1 MKMKETLNLQP
12 ISIGKQHLNT
22 IYQSV
27 ETSLNITLS
36 SAGKRTI
43 RRDIDRYLLLYDNK
57 IDRVL
62 EYFSNYRDNIK
73 KLYLGYNE
81 EALNG
86 IIKYLAK

>member
-1 MKMKETLNLQP
+1 MIETLNLQP

-81 EALNG
+81 DALNG

>member
-1 MKMKETLNLQP
+1 MIETLNLQP

-43 RRDIDRYLLLYDNK
+43 RRDIDRYLLIYDNK
-57 IDRVL
+57 IDKVL

-81 EALNG
+81 DALNG

>member
-1 MKMKETLNLQP
+1 MKMIETLNLQP

-81 EALNG
+81 DALNG

>member
-1 MKMKETLNLQP
+1 MKETLNLQP

-27 ETSLNITLS
+27 ETSLNTTLS

-43 RRDIDRYLLLYDNK
+43 RRDIDRYLLIYDNK

-62 EYFSNYRDNIK
+62 EYFANYKDNIK

-81 EALNG
+81 DALNG

>member
-1 MKMKETLNLQP
+1 MKETLNLQP

-81 EALNG
+81 EALND

>member
-1 MKMKETLNLQP
+1 MVETLNLQP

-43 RRDIDRYLLLYDNK
+43 RRDIDRYLLIYDNK

-62 EYFSNYRDNIK
+62 EYFVNYRDNIK
-73 KLYLGYNE
+73 KIYLRYNE

>member
-1 MKMKETLNLQP
+1 MIETLNLQP
-12 ISIGKQHLNT
+12 IPIGKQHLNT

-43 RRDIDRYLLLYDNK
+43 RRDIDRYLLIYDNK

-62 EYFSNYRDNIK
+62 EYFENYKDNIK

>member
-1 MKMKETLNLQP
+1 MKETLNLQP

-27 ETSLNITLS
+27 ETSVNITLS

-43 RRDIDRYLLLYDNK
+43 RRDIDRYLLIYDNK

-62 EYFSNYRDNIK
+62 EYFANYKDNIK

-81 EALNG
+81 DALNG

>member
-1 MKMKETLNLQP
+1 MIETLNLQP
-12 ISIGKQHLNT
+12 IPIGKQHLNT

-43 RRDIDRYLLLYDNK
+43 RRDIDRYLLIYDNK
-57 IDRVL
+57 VNKVL
-62 EYFSNYRDNIK
+62 EYFENYKDNLK

-81 EALNG
+81 DALNG

>member
-1 MKMKETLNLQP
+1 MVETLNLQP

-43 RRDIDRYLLLYDNK
+43 RRDIDRYLLIYDNK
-57 IDRVL
+57 VNKVL
-62 EYFSNYRDNIK
+62 EYFENYKDNLK

>member
-1 MKMKETLNLQP
+1 MKETLNLQP
-12 ISIGKQHLNT
+12 ISIGKQHLNI

-43 RRDIDRYLLLYDNK
+43 RRDIDRYLLIYDNK

-62 EYFSNYRDNIK
+62 EYFANYRDNIK
-73 KLYLGYNE
+73 KLYLGYDDD
-81 EALNG
+81 ALNG

>member
-1 MKMKETLNLQP
+1 MIETLNLQP

-43 RRDIDRYLLLYDNK
+43 RRDIDRYLLIYDNK
-57 IDRVL
+57 VNKVL
-62 EYFSNYRDNIK
+62 EYFENYKDNLK

>member
-1 MKMKETLNLQP
+1 MVETLNLQP

-43 RRDIDRYLLLYDNK
+43 RRDIDRYLLIYDNK

-62 EYFSNYRDNIK
+62 EYFENYKDNLK

>member
-1 MKMKETLNLQP
+1 MVETLNLQP

-43 RRDIDRYLLLYDNK
+43 RRDIDRYLLIYDNK

-62 EYFSNYRDNIK
+62 EYFANYRDNIK

-81 EALNG
+81 DALNG

>member
-1 MKMKETLNLQP
+1 MVETLNLQP

-81 EALNG
+81 DALNG

>member
-1 MKMKETLNLQP
+1 MKETLNLQP

-81 EALNG
+81 DALNG

>member
-1 MKMKETLNLQP
+1 MKETLNLQP

-22 IYQSV
+22 VYQSV
-27 ETSLNITLS
+27 EISLNITLS

-62 EYFSNYRDNIK
+62 EYFVNYRDNIK

>member
-1 MKMKETLNLQP
+1 MIETLNLQP
-12 ISIGKQHLNT
+12 IPIGKQHLNT

-43 RRDIDRYLLLYDNK
+43 RRDIDRYLLIYDNK
-57 IDRVL
+57 VNKVL
-62 EYFSNYRDNIK
+62 EYFENYKDNLK

>member
-1 MKMKETLNLQP
+1 MVETLNLQP

-27 ETSLNITLS
+27 EASLNITLS

-43 RRDIDRYLLLYDNK
+43 RRDIDRYLLIYDNK
-57 IDRVL
+57 IYRVL
-62 EYFSNYRDNIK
+62 EYFANYRDNIK

-81 EALNG
+81 DALNG

>member
-1 MKMKETLNLQP
+1 MVETLNLQP

-43 RRDIDRYLLLYDNK
+43 RRDIDRYLLVYNNK

-62 EYFSNYRDNIK
+62 EYFKNYKDNLK
-73 KLYLGYNE
+73 KLYLGYDE
-81 EALNG
+81 DALDN

>member
-1 MKMKETLNLQP
+1 MKETLNLQP

-43 RRDIDRYLLLYDNK
+43 RRDIDRYLLIYDNK

-62 EYFSNYRDNIK
+62 EYFVNYRDNIK
-73 KLYLGYNE
+73 KIYLGYNE

>member
-1 MKMKETLNLQP
+1 MKETLNLQP

-43 RRDIDRYLLLYDNK
+43 RRDIDRYLLIYDNK

-62 EYFSNYRDNIK
+62 EYFVNYRDNIK
-73 KLYLGYNE
+73 KIYLRYNE

>member
-1 MKMKETLNLQP
+1 MIETLNLQP
-12 ISIGKQHLNT
+12 IPIGKQHLNT

-43 RRDIDRYLLLYDNK
+43 RRDIDRYLLIYDNK

-62 EYFSNYRDNIK
+62 EYFANYRDNIK

-81 EALNG
+81 DALNG

>member
-1 MKMKETLNLQP
+1 MVETLNLQP

-43 RRDIDRYLLLYDNK
+43 RRDIDRYLLIYDNK

-62 EYFSNYRDNIK
+62 EYFVNYRDNIK
-73 KLYLGYNE
+73 KIYLGYNE

>member
-1 MKMKETLNLQP
+1 MKETLNLQP
-12 ISIGKQHLNT
+12 ISIGKHHLNT

-27 ETSLNITLS
+27 EISLNITLS

-43 RRDIDRYLLLYDNK
+43 RRDIDRYLLIYDNK

-62 EYFSNYRDNIK
+62 EYFVNYRDNIK
-73 KLYLGYNE
+73 KIYLGYNE

>member
-1 MKMKETLNLQP
+1 MKETLNLQP

-43 RRDIDRYLLLYDNK
+43 RRDIDRYLLIYDNK

-62 EYFSNYRDNIK
+62 EYFANYRDNIK

-81 EALNG
+81 DALNG